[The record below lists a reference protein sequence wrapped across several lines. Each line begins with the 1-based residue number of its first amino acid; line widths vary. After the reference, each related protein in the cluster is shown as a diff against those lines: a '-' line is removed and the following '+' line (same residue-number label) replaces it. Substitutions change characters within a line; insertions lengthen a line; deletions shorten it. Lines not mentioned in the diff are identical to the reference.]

1 VWPDVVFTKLAAVG
15 DALETV
21 FVAALAAQNP
31 PVPVYQGG
39 GQYLTSVPDSDFVI
53 VGHDGSADLL
63 LPAGVEEQEPAG
75 QGDRQRT
82 VRGDLTCAVISQ
94 TGDETDMAGRRT
106 RAEALLALLD
116 APLRT
121 NYTLSGVVQFSWMSA
136 TNVVETQNANGCVA
150 RYVFTFHYQADI

>member
-1 VWPDVVFTKLAAVG
+1 VAFTKLAAVG
-15 DALETV
+15 DALEAA
-21 FVAALAAQNP
+21 FVAALATQNP
-31 PVPVYQGG
+31 PVPVYRGG

-53 VGHDGSADLL
+53 VGHDGSTDQL

-94 TGDETDMAGRRT
+94 IGDESDMAGRRA
-106 RAEALLALLD
+106 RAEALLSLLD

-121 NYTLSGVVQFSWMSA
+121 NYTLGGVVQFSWISA
-136 TNVVETQNANGCVA
+136 TQPFETQNANGCAA